1 MEGFAEVTEELINEY
16 LSFFGKNH
24 VFSDAERTLL
34 NRNWTR
40 LMVRKNEQVVAGGA
54 KALFW
59 VEKGMLRIGMKDSS
73 HEGPERVFGFA
84 VPHDLVCM
92 DWFLQAQGMV
102 WNVYAEQD
110 AVLWRLSGEVVPV
123 LSDKVVLWDKIMA
136 CWYARYVRRHW
147 MRNSYLCDGNVV
159 KRYRRMMEWEGKR
172 LQAVS
177 LKHLASY

>member
-59 VEKGMLRIGMKDSS
+59 VEKACF
-73 HEGPERVFGFA
+73 V
-84 VPHDLVCM
+84 
-92 DWFLQAQGMV
+92 
-102 WNVYAEQD
+102 
-110 AVLWRLSGEVVPV
+110 SG
-123 LSDKVVLWDKIMA
+123 
-136 CWYARYVRRHW
+136 
-147 MRNSYLCDGNVV
+147 
-159 KRYRRMMEWEGKR
+159 
-172 LQAVS
+172 
-177 LKHLASY
+177 